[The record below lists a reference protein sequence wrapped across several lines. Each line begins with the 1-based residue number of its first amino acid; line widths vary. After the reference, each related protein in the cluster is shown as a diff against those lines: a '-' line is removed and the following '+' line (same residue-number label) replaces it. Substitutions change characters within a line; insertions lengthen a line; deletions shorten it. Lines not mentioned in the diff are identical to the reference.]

1 MPSCGT
7 CPAPRRPATEEA
19 TRGRELVSTLPDQ
32 MKPFTSFLRPI
43 VLEKKPTD
51 DVEGD
56 ATFLARRRRRRGR
69 KFMYV
74 IFGPRAYRA
83 P

>member
-1 MPSCGT
+1 MRHLSR
-7 CPAPRRPATEEA
+7 AATA
-19 TRGRELVSTLPDQ
+19 GDRGGYRGRELVSTLPDQ
-32 MKPFTSFLRPI
+32 MKPFTNFLRPI